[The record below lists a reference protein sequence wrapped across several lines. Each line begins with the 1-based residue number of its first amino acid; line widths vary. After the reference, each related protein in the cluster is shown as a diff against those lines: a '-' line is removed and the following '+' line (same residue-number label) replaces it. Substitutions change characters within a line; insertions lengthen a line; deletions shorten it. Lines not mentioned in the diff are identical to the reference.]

1 MPSRPSSLRSS
12 RAALTPYFPQAEAS
26 ASWLGPRQLPAQPR
40 HEDLDSLETYNE
52 PIHEFDEKLH
62 DTVYTPRKDGSHA
75 DLPPPRPE
83 GFSDPYLLPSLTRNE
98 RLRLTMLWY
107 HTDGLLDDEDFLRR
121 LQEQLDLVQAF
132 MGWEY
137 AIMGLVSENM
147 FTRVATAGIPLALV
161 PRRDSPC
168 SHTIN
173 QKPGSVFMLPN
184 MASDWR
190 FKQMPCVEDG
200 LRSYAGAQLRCK
212 APSGDVFA
220 LGSLCVA
227 SVSEHPPLTPA
238 QQTALVRFADLLSA
252 DIINHS
258 REKRRRQR
266 HYMDQL
272 LAERRTDDL
281 DNNENRILDLI
292 REVYPAASVGIHESF
307 DGTLSLPNHTPIDI
321 IDVTEGLWE
330 DSEYIDELIR
340 TQNNTKL
347 ESSRTVRAI
356 IFPCQTYPSVRY
368 LVVASNQVQV
378 VFDDVDS
385 CFVDKCAVS
394 LAKVIQEA
402 SLRDALKAKD
412 QFLRGVTHQL
422 RTPIHGILGSCE
434 LLAEELAN
442 RKVLKDGPDAPG
454 IPPSS
459 IINTIR
465 DSGRELMST
474 VNNMLKLNRFIHQAE
489 IGLSRMTFGLQTLS
503 HIEADILYEV
513 HQAIPEHELSNIP
526 IIFENRLS
534 SDDSLTTMDVSL
546 LKECIQSLILNAL
559 FYTKEGAVIIVITA
573 SPDRSRLTFDV
584 LDTGCGIAKANQTRI
599 FEPFEKV
606 DAFSRGA
613 GLGLTLAARIASLM
627 GGNVTLVASSQD
639 PNHHGSHFRAEFYRP
654 SLACAIERTT
664 PSEASLRHIPRTF
677 HVIRAPGQRP
687 ELVTHFAN
695 NLEHRGFTQDDTPK
709 ASFVIVTYTPDAAAF
724 QKLIK
729 AVGPRQ
735 VAICL
740 IPEGSSQ
747 HSQQY
752 RDRVRFYS
760 GPFISPRIQEILAEV
775 DRAYQ
780 DLDNAVY
787 SGHTATPRA
796 TDDDFCLISKLSLLP
811 SPADIEPVALLVD
824 DNVVNLRILRMY
836 CEKRHIPYSTAVN
849 GQEAVEQFNAS
860 VRTGR
865 PINLILM
872 DLQMPVLDGIGATQ
886 QIREIEMSSVPGL
899 SPSHIFMITG
909 QDSAED
915 KTRSFAA
922 GADEF
927 YVKPTGIRTLDRG
940 IGKHFP
946 KFAEEVDALKVTP
959 TPKPSKSKLK

>member
-12 RAALTPYFPQAEAS
+12 HAALTPYFPQAEAS
-26 ASWLGPRQLPAQPR
+26 ASWLRPRQLPAQPR
-40 HEDLDSLETYNE
+40 HDDLDALETYNE
-52 PIHEFDEKLH
+52 PINEFDKKLH
-62 DTVYTPRKDGSHA
+62 DTVYTPRKDGTYA

-107 HTDGLLDDEDFLRR
+107 HTDGLLDDKDFLRR

-330 DSEYIDELIR
+330 DTEYIDELIR

-368 LVVASNQVQV
+368 LVVASNQVQL

-394 LAKVIQEA
+394 LTKVIQEA

-434 LLAEELAN
+434 LLAEELSN

-654 SLACAIERTT
+654 SLACAIERIT

-695 NLEHRGFTQDDTPK
+695 NLEHRGFSQVDTPK
-709 ASFVIVTYTPDAAAF
+709 ASFAIVTYTSDTVAF

-729 AVGPRQ
+729 A
-735 VAICL
+735 
-740 IPEGSSQ
+740 
-747 HSQQY
+747 
-752 RDRVRFYS
+752 
-760 GPFISPRIQEILAEV
+760 EILAEV

-780 DLDNAVY
+780 DFDNAVY
-787 SGHTATPRA
+787 SRHTATPRA
-796 TDDDFCLISKLSLLP
+796 SDDDFCMISKLSLIP
-811 SPADIEPVALLVD
+811 SPTEIEPVALLVD

-849 GQEAVEQFNAS
+849 GQEAVEQFSAS
-860 VRTGR
+860 VKTGR

-886 QIREIEMSSVPGL
+886 HIREIEMSSVPGL

-959 TPKPSKSKLK
+959 KPSRSKLK